1 MKIEDIKILLDVI
14 KQKSFT
20 EAGIINEYSQSTI
33 SKKIKK
39 IEEELKIKLVYRNKN
54 AEILPTTQEQKIHD
68 DLNMII
74 ETYEKIKNMTNN
86 KIIKIGFSTGYS
98 ETKIIEIIEK
108 LKKENIETQVEI
120 VNSEQLYRDILENKI
135 DVAIIGIKKENEKI
149 YTEKITEEQI
159 ILAGKKPIKYFD
171 KEKIYEI
178 PLILHQEG
186 SGLRE
191 FIIEKLEQMKIKTN
205 RLQIKYEI
213 GYEEF
218 SIEAAK
224 KGYGYIFIPKEKC
237 QLPLQKIW
245 EPEELTRSFYIISK
259 DKQIIKKIKE

>member
-1 MKIEDIKILLDVI
+1 
-14 KQKSFT
+14 
-20 EAGIINEYSQSTI
+20 
-33 SKKIKK
+33 
-39 IEEELKIKLVYRNKN
+39 
-54 AEILPTTQEQKIHD
+54 
-68 DLNMII
+68 
-74 ETYEKIKNMTNN
+74 MTNN

-120 VNSEQLYRDILENKI
+120 VNSEQLYTNIMENKI

-191 FIIEKLEQMKIKTN
+191 FIIEKLKQMKVKTN

-218 SIEAAK
+218 SIESAK
-224 KGYGYIFIPKEKC
+224 KEYGYIFIPKEKC

-245 EPEELTRSFYIISK
+245 EPEELKRSFYIISK

>member
-1 MKIEDIKILLDVI
+1 
-14 KQKSFT
+14 
-20 EAGIINEYSQSTI
+20 
-33 SKKIKK
+33 
-39 IEEELKIKLVYRNKN
+39 
-54 AEILPTTQEQKIHD
+54 
-68 DLNMII
+68 
-74 ETYEKIKNMTNN
+74 MTNN

-120 VNSEQLYRDILENKI
+120 VNSEQLYTNIMENKI

-191 FIIEKLEQMKIKTN
+191 FIIEKLKQMKVKTN

-218 SIEAAK
+218 SIESAK
-224 KGYGYIFIPKEKC
+224 KNMDTYSY
-237 QLPLQKIW
+237 QKKNVSYYKNMG
-245 EPEELTRSFYIISK
+245 TRRTKRSFYIISK
-259 DKQIIKKIKE
+259 DKQIIKK